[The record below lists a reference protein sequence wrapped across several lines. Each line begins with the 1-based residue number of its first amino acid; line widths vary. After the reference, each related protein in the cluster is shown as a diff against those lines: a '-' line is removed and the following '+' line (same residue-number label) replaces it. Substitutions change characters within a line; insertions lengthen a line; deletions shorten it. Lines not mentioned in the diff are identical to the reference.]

1 MLKKAVMYV
10 RVSSKEQAE
19 QGFSP
24 EAQRVALYDF
34 ARRNGFEVAK
44 EFEEAE
50 TAKDSRRKEFAAML
64 AYVKTKDI
72 KHILVEK
79 TDRLHRNFPDYVAI
93 EELTEKYGVTVWF
106 VKEGGSIGKDSRASD
121 KTMYG
126 IKTVMA
132 KGFIDNLKEEVKKG
146 FDIKLSH
153 GEYPHQAPLGY
164 LNAKDPHNPK
174 HNIIIPDPANR
185 NLVVKMFEYY
195 ASGIYSMKTLIT
207 KLEDDGL
214 TLNLPPLIKSRKL
227 YVSTIQRCLINP
239 FYIGR
244 FEWNGKMTEG
254 CHEPLIASE
263 LWAKVQDVING
274 RNLNLRKEH
283 NVMPFA
289 YKGLFTCGV
298 CARSVTAEKKK
309 GRYVYYHCTQ
319 YNTDCGQPW
328 AKEEAIHA
336 RFDKLTNILK
346 ISEAGVAYVAAALK
360 QSLSEKRAGQDKAFE
375 ALITDQTRLKKRIDA
390 LYEDRL
396 DRKVSEDF
404 YDTKFADY
412 TKQLEN
418 LEERISKH
426 NRADISYYEF
436 GCRILELAENAEKL
450 SELATPT
457 EKRELAQFLLSNSKL
472 TNGEPIF
479 SLKQPYFAIEKR
491 SPCDDRLSWQA
502 CGDGTRTGRG
512 HSTRAREGPKSC

>member
-64 AYVKTKDI
+64 AYVKAKDI

-79 TDRLHRNFPDYVAI
+79 TDRLHRNFTDYVAI
-93 EELTEKYGVTVWF
+93 EELTDNFGVTVWL

-121 KTMYG
+121 KLMHG
-126 IKTVMA
+126 LKTVLA

-146 FDIKLSH
+146 FDIKISH
-153 GEYPHQAPLGY
+153 GEYPRQAPLGY
-164 LNAKDPHNPK
+164 LNAKDPLNPK
-174 HNIIIPDPANR
+174 HNIVIPDPANR
-185 NLVVKMFEYY
+185 QLIVKMFEYY
-195 ASGIYSMKTLIT
+195 ASGIYSMKSLIT
-207 KLEDDGL
+207 KLEAEGL
-214 TLNLPPLIKSRKL
+214 TLNLPPVIKSGKL
-227 YVSTIQRCLINP
+227 YVSTVQRCLVNT
-239 FYIGR
+239 FYVGR
-244 FEWNGKMTEG
+244 FEWNGKMIQG
-254 CHEPLIASE
+254 SYEPLIASE
-263 LWAKVQDVING
+263 LWAKVQDVISG
-274 RNLNLRKEH
+274 RNLNMRKEH

-289 YKGLFTCGV
+289 YKGMFTCGV
-298 CARSVTAEKKK
+298 CARSITAEKAK
-309 GRYVYYHCTQ
+309 GRYNYYHCTK
-319 YNTDCGQPW
+319 YNTNCDQPW
-328 AKEEAIHA
+328 VKEETIDE

-346 ISEAGVAYVAAALK
+346 ISDAGVAFVTAALK
-360 QSLSEKRAGQDKAFE
+360 QSLSQKREGEDKAFE
-375 ALITDQTRLKKRIDA
+375 SLVADQTRLKKRIDA

-396 DRKVSEDF
+396 DKKITESF
-404 YDTKFADY
+404 YDAKFADY
-412 TKQLEN
+412 TKQLES
-418 LEERISKH
+418 LEVRMAKH
-426 NRADISYYEF
+426 NRADISYYQF

-450 SELATPT
+450 AKEATPD

-472 TNGEPIF
+472 TDGEPIF

-491 SPCDDRLSWQA
+491 SPCDDRLSWQ
-502 CGDGTRTGRG
+502 GRG
-512 HSTRAREGPKSC
+512 ESNPR